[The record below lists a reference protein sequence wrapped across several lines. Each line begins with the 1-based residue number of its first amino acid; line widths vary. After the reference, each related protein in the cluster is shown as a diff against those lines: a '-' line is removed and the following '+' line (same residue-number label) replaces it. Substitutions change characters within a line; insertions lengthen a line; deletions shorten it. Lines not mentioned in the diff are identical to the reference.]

1 MAHCLSTFDHLL
13 DHSLTT
19 FSSRLNHFL
28 DDSGTTFVN
37 HPVRRGRSRNSIT
50 IPHRGTSKTIP
61 KTLKKLLRGRE
72 IEARNARQQPKHASK
87 NDRKYEQKHKTK
99 TYPIPQASR
108 AFPIGKPSCDLDL
121 AGPPVA
127 VWPAVWHTIWLI
139 VCRLSTTFWITFG
152 RLLQAVWITFWTTL
166 EPLL

>member
-1 MAHCLSTFDHLL
+1 MTSRVTHHMDHCLSTFDHLL
-13 DHSLTT
+13 DHIWTT
-19 FSSRLNHFL
+19 FARCLDHFL
-28 DDSGTTFVN
+28 DESGTTLVN

-72 IEARNARQQPKHASK
+72 IKARNARQQPKHASK
-87 NDRKYEQKHKTK
+87 NDREYKQKRKTK
-99 TYPIPQASR
+99 ASPIPQASR

-127 VWPAVWHTIWLI
+127 V
-139 VCRLSTTFWITFG
+139 
-152 RLLQAVWITFWTTL
+152 
-166 EPLL
+166 

>member
-1 MAHCLSTFDHLL
+1 MTSRVTHHMAHCLSTFDHLL
-13 DHSLTT
+13 DHIWTT
-19 FSSRLNHFL
+19 FARRLDHFL

-37 HPVRRGRSRNSIT
+37 HLVRRGRSRNSIT
-50 IPHRGTSKTIP
+50 LPHRGTSKTIP

-72 IEARNARQQPKHASK
+72 IKARNARQQPKHASK

-127 VWPAVWHTIWLI
+127 V
-139 VCRLSTTFWITFG
+139 
-152 RLLQAVWITFWTTL
+152 
-166 EPLL
+166 

>member
-1 MAHCLSTFDHLL
+1 MAKRLYVLRQVAISCNCRQFDDFCATIGRLL
-13 DHSLTT
+13 TDFWTT
-19 FSSRLNHFL
+19 FGRLSNAIWTTFASRLDHFL
-28 DDSGTTFVN
+28 DDSGATFVN

-50 IPHRGTSKTIP
+50 IPHRGASKTIP

-72 IEARNARQQPKHASK
+72 IESRNAWQQPKHASK

-99 TYPIPQASR
+99 AYPIPQASR

-127 VWPAVWHTIWLI
+127 V
-139 VCRLSTTFWITFG
+139 
-152 RLLQAVWITFWTTL
+152 
-166 EPLL
+166 